1 MLEIY
6 NETCFINNRCMHPA
20 VSLHAYRLQLV
31 TEYVQL
37 VTEYGSRG
45 KQQVEIIPLS
55 TPKILSSL

>member
-6 NETCFINNRCMHPA
+6 NETCFINNRWMHPA
-20 VSLHAYRLQLV
+20 VSLHAYRL
-31 TEYVQL
+31 QL

>member
-20 VSLHAYRLQLV
+20 VSPLHAYRLQLV
-31 TEYVQL
+31 TEY
-37 VTEYGSRG
+37 GSRD

>member
-20 VSLHAYRLQLV
+20 VSPLHAYRL
-31 TEYVQL
+31 QL

-55 TPKILSSL
+55 TPKILSLL